1 MWKENIK
8 TDTNKR
14 IELLT
19 LNFPFDL
26 RALSRYFNHMTQCGL
41 EVSRGAGEDSILQ
54 RVWWGASVSL
64 FSFGLY
70 MPR

>member
-14 IELLT
+14 IKLLT
-19 LNFPFDL
+19 FNFPFDL
-26 RALSRYFNHMTQCGL
+26 RTFSQCLSHITHSGL
-41 EVSRGAGEDSILQ
+41 EGSRGDREDSVVQ
-54 RVWWGASVSL
+54 RVWWDANASL

-70 MPR
+70 IPR

>member
-14 IELLT
+14 IKLLT
-19 LNFPFDL
+19 FNFPFDL
-26 RALSRYFNHMTQCGL
+26 RALSRWFSHMTHCGL
-41 EVSRGAGEDSILQ
+41 EMSRGVGENSILQ
-54 RVWWGASVSL
+54 RVWWGAIASL

-70 MPR
+70 MAR